1 MTSINSM
8 VRLAIVFLSLFFSS
22 TSIFGQWTDYGVWS
36 SMSISKNIS
45 KTLEFT
51 SEAQTRLDYDASR
64 LGSAFTNFTLSREFS
79 PYWKF
84 SSALR
89 LGASRTDEYALEP
102 LRRITVSAKYK
113 RPLISNLSASL
124 RFLYQLKN
132 DYRQTFRLSPALY
145 YKVSKKLR
153 LAIYSELFF
162 KPSQEG
168 FYQSDFRYR
177 FMAKHK
183 LSKRRWV
190 SFGYQIEQQTNTPD
204 PWTQHVFICSYDL
217 ELKRRNG
224 KK

>member
-1 MTSINSM
+1 M
-8 VRLAIVFLSLFFSS
+8 VRLAIVLLSLFFSS

-36 SMSISKNIS
+36 SMSISKNI
-45 KTLEFT
+45 TNNLEFS

-79 PYWKF
+79 PYWKL
-84 SSALR
+84 SSELR
-89 LGASRTDEYALEP
+89 LGMSRTDEYALEP
-102 LRRITVSAKYK
+102 LRRITISAKYK

-124 RFLYQLKN
+124 RFRYQLKS
-132 DYRQTFRLSPALY
+132 DYNQTLRLSPALY

-183 LSKRRWV
+183 VSKRRWV
-190 SFGYQIEQQTNTPD
+190 SFGYQIDQDKNTSD
-204 PWTQHVFICSYDL
+204 PWTQHVLIWSYDL
-217 ELKRRNG
+217 ELKKRKG